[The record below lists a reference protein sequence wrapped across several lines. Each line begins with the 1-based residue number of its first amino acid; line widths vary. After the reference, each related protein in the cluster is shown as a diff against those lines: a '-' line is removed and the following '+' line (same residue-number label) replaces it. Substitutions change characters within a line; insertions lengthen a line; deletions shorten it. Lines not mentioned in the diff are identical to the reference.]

1 MKNDIAYKENTIVRY
16 AIYIEIATIVGVIV
30 LLFICRINEISVLE
44 VILKL
49 ITNSK

>member
-1 MKNDIAYKENTIVRY
+1 MKNDIEYKENAIVRY
-16 AIYIEIATIVGVIV
+16 ALYIEVATMVGIIG
-30 LLFICRINEISVLE
+30 LLFICRINDISILE

>member
-1 MKNDIAYKENTIVRY
+1 MRNDIEYKENAIVRY
-16 AIYIEIATIVGVIV
+16 ALYIEVATMVGIIG
-30 LLFICRINEISVLE
+30 LLFICRINDISVLE